1 MEAFRIRGQK
11 PLNGTVDIHGAKN
24 AVLPIMTAALLTNEP
39 ICLTNIT
46 YLSDVNMLSK
56 LLESMGMR
64 IQGTENTLTLQ
75 ADNIHST
82 HADYDYVSKMRASF
96 WVLGPLLARF
106 NKAEV
111 SLPGGCAIGTRPVD
125 LYLNALREMGAKI
138 KVENGYVKAEGPLH
152 GAEIFFPKVSVGAT
166 HNTIMVAVLTPGTTI
181 IHNPALEPEVMDLIT
196 ILVKMGAKIEGIGTK
211 KLIIHG
217 VEKLHGCTHEIIP
230 DRIEMATFAV
240 AAAMTK
246 GKIFMKGAWLD
257 LMNAVADVLRI
268 SGVRFEQNEKGLL
281 VDATQA
287 QLVSTPITTCEYPG
301 FPTDAQALLT
311 SLLALAKGECLVEER
326 IFENRFM
333 HIPELQRMGAN
344 IKILTNHSILI
355 TGVNNLTGA
364 TVMSSDLR
372 GGVGLV
378 LAGLVAKGE
387 TLVTRIYHIDRGY
400 YKLEDK
406 LRSLGAEIERI
417 KLNN

>member
-24 AVLPIMTAALLTNEP
+24 AVLPIMTAALLTDEP

-196 ILVKMGAKIEGIGTK
+196 ILVKMGVKIEGIGTK

-268 SGVRFEQNEKGLL
+268 SGVRFEQNENGLL

>member
-1 MEAFRIRGQK
+1 MEAYRIRGQK
-11 PLNGTVDIHGAKN
+11 SLNGTIEIHGAKN
-24 AVLPIMTAALLTNEP
+24 AVLPIMTAALLTDEP

-64 IQGTENTLTLQ
+64 IHGTADTLTLQ
-75 ADNIHST
+75 SDNIHST

-106 NKAEV
+106 NNAEV

-152 GAEIFFPKVSVGAT
+152 GAEIFFPKISVGAT

-196 ILVKMGAKIEGIGTK
+196 VLIKMGAKIEGIGTK
-211 KLIIHG
+211 RLVIHG

-257 LMNAVADVLRI
+257 LMSAVADVLRI
-268 SGVRFEQNEKGLL
+268 SGVQFEQDKDGLL
-281 VDATQA
+281 VDATNA
-287 QLVSTPITTCEYPG
+287 KLVSTSITTCEYPG

-311 SLLALAKGECLVEER
+311 SLLSLAEGECLVEER

-344 IKILTNHSILI
+344 VKILTNNSILI
-355 TGVNNLTGA
+355 TGVESLTGA

-400 YKLEDK
+400 YKLEEK
-406 LRSLGAEIERI
+406 LRSLGADIERI
-417 KLNN
+417 KLNH